1 MNEQLEKLKNGENVQ
16 RVIPYMGQ
24 KVVEDFQP
32 NKDEPG
38 FYSRYM
44 MPLNRD
50 KSQAIMHNYAL
61 SLSEV
66 EVLLSIKN

>member
-1 MNEQLEKLKNGENVQ
+1 MNELLEKIKRGEVAQ
-16 RVIPYMGQ
+16 RVIPYMGHR
-24 KVVEDFQP
+24 VVEHFQP

-61 SLSEV
+61 SINEI
-66 EVLLSIKN
+66 EVLLTV